1 MKMLSLPSYSLQ
13 LSISI
18 LIWKFVCR
26 SYGLWLEDWRLA
38 RTFLLDAS
46 RDLASLHMRTLAGAL
61 QNRGARYFWDVF
73 DEGTSQTGMKFYEI
87 QNSIAFVL
95 NYLSCLFLETVN
107 ICIKYALLLSL
118 YDFIYI
124 ESFLF
129 VSWLGLDNI
138 DLLMQHLI

>member
-1 MKMLSLPSYSLQ
+1 
-13 LSISI
+13 
-18 LIWKFVCR
+18 
-26 SYGLWLEDWRLA
+26 
-38 RTFLLDAS
+38 
-46 RDLASLHMRTLAGAL
+46 
-61 QNRGARYFWDVF
+61 
-73 DEGTSQTGMKFYEI
+73 MKFYEI